1 MAFNMFEGKEPYG
14 EFYSRWSKES
24 FGMMSGGLDMFNRMN
39 RAWLEMA
46 ENPFSAPPTTP
57 DAFLNFSKGWL
68 EGYARMYR
76 TWMESVQKI
85 GETCKYG
92 VREKDQPE
100 HVLKACGEISQK
112 FANDWLSFVS
122 DQSRSFMN
130 LREACSAMDNAEPA
144 KGKANGGRG

>member
-1 MAFNMFEGKEPYG
+1 MAFNLFEGKEPYG

-46 ENPFSAPPTTP
+46 ENPFSAPPATP

-76 TWMESVQKI
+76 TWMESVQRI
-85 GETCKYG
+85 GETCKSG
-92 VREKDQPE
+92 VGKKDQPE
-100 HVLKACGEISQK
+100 QTLKACGEISQQ
-112 FANDWLSFVS
+112 FANQWLSFVS
-122 DQSRSFMN
+122 EQSRSFMN
-130 LREACSAMDNAEPA
+130 LREACSPAEKKEPA
-144 KGKANGGRG
+144 KSGDDCSQG

>member
-1 MAFNMFEGKEPYG
+1 MAYNLFEGKEPYS

-57 DAFLNFSKGWL
+57 EAFLSFSKGWL

-76 TWMESVQKI
+76 TWMESVQRI
-85 GETCKYG
+85 GETCRSG
-92 VREKDQPE
+92 VGEKDRPDQT
-100 HVLKACGEISQK
+100 LKACGEISQQ

-122 DQSRSFMN
+122 DQSRLFMN
-130 LREACSAMDNAEPA
+130 LREACSAEKTEPS
-144 KGKANGGRG
+144 KGGKDGDRG